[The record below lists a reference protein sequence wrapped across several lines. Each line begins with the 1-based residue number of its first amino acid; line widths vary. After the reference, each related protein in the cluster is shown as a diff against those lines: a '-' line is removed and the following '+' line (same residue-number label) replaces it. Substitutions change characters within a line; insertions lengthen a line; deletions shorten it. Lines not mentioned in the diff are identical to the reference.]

1 MSARAASWL
10 AWSLA
15 GLSVAL
21 FVFSVA
27 LYALAR
33 SAQVPS
39 SLVASRTLIDL
50 VVSVPVLA
58 FPVVGAL
65 IAYKRPKNPI
75 GWICLAEGFLWMFLD
90 MIDYYGVYGLAKPG
104 SVPFPV
110 VVYALGQ
117 WLWVPTVG
125 LLAVYLVLL
134 FPMEGFW
141 CGDCVGER
149 HPGAPRAVA
158 EARATAQPV
167 RLEGQPWVAD
177 ASNAILVVF
186 LLCILASATRLILR
200 YRRSRGEERQQIKW
214 IPFAASF
221 IGLGFVTAMVS
232 ALIALVFAP
241 EVWGNAGTPRSG
253 LNSCFLWWC

>member
-15 GLSVAL
+15 GLSVAM

-149 HPGAPRAVA
+149 HPGAPPRTVA
-158 EARATAQPV
+158 EARASAQP
-167 RLEGQPWVAD
+167 R
-177 ASNAILVVF
+177 
-186 LLCILASATRLILR
+186 SA
-200 YRRSRGEERQQIKW
+200 
-214 IPFAASF
+214 
-221 IGLGFVTAMVS
+221 
-232 ALIALVFAP
+232 
-241 EVWGNAGTPRSG
+241 
-253 LNSCFLWWC
+253 

>member
-1 MSARAASWL
+1 MTEGTRQQSRRVNGMSTRAASWL

-15 GLSVAL
+15 ALSVAMFL
-21 FVFSVA
+21 ASVA
-27 LYALAR
+27 LYVLTRA
-33 SAQVPS
+33 AQAEAPS
-39 SLVASRTLIDL
+39 SSVASRTVIDQL
-50 VVSVPVLA
+50 VSVPVLA
-58 FPVVGAL
+58 FPIVGAL
-65 IAYKRPKNPI
+65 IASRRPHNPI
-75 GWICLAEGFLWMFLD
+75 GWICLADGFLWMFLS

-110 VVYALGQ
+110 VTYALGQ
-117 WLWVPTVG
+117 WLWVATVG
-125 LLAVYLVLL
+125 LLAVFLVLL

-186 LLCILASATRLILR
+186 LLC
-200 YRRSRGEERQQIKW
+200 
-214 IPFAASF
+214 
-221 IGLGFVTAMVS
+221 
-232 ALIALVFAP
+232 
-241 EVWGNAGTPRSG
+241 
-253 LNSCFLWWC
+253 